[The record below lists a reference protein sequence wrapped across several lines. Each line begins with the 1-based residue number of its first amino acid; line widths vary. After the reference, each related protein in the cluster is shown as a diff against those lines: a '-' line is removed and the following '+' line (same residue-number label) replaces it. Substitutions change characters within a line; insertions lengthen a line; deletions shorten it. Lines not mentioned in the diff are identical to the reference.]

1 MILFSFQIVINKKLL
16 FKVGNI
22 LLFFTS
28 DLMKNTKQLFFYNIL
43 ISLVL
48 FINCTKDSDD
58 PDPDNTIDPIIG
70 SWILTNE
77 EWTGTAENPY
87 SIRSCYLQS
96 DHGKP
101 NKWNITETKAT
112 QKIWK
117 CWISGPG
124 AGKMPFGN
132 WPIIYDETWTN
143 LGNEKYEFDGERGKY
158 IPYSISYSSDLS
170 TMIVIWFEG
179 EYAETWTRR

>member
-1 MILFSFQIVINKKLL
+1 MKNIKKL
-16 FKVGNI
+16 
-22 LLFFTS
+22 FFCS
-28 DLMKNTKQLFFYNIL
+28 IFIP
-43 ISLVL
+43 SVL
-48 FINCTKDSDD
+48 FINCSNDGDD
-58 PDPDNTIDPIIG
+58 LVADDTIDPIIG
-70 SWILTNE
+70 SWVLTNE
-77 EWTGTAENPY
+77 EWTGTEENPY
-87 SIRSCYLQS
+87 SLRSCYLQS

-132 WPIIYDETWTN
+132 WPVKYEETWAN

-158 IPYSISYSSDLS
+158 IPYSISFSSDRS

>member
-1 MILFSFQIVINKKLL
+1 M
-16 FKVGNI
+16 
-22 LLFFTS
+22 S
-28 DLMKNTKQLFFYNIL
+28 DLMKNIKQSFFCNIL

>member
-1 MILFSFQIVINKKLL
+1 M
-16 FKVGNI
+16 
-22 LLFFTS
+22 S
-28 DLMKNTKQLFFYNIL
+28 DLMKNIKQSFFCNIL

-132 WPIIYDETWTN
+132 WPIIYDETWKN
-143 LGNEKYEFDGERGKY
+143 LGNDKYEFDGDRGKY
-158 IPYSISYSSDLS
+158 IPYSISYSSDLN